1 MKNWV
6 RINNGYKTPQQVEMM
21 ATGKINFRAIT
32 TPVLEDFSYGFA
44 DMVIE
49 FLEQHNTVRTTE
61 NGKNKGTYVD
71 IGTGNGLLVMAHYGD
86 DKAPFTM
93 ATEFLVPSN
102 DLAASFIVMWRRW
115 CDKRGVSSNKGL
127 LSLTDRIVN
136 IQQHIAQGNQY
147 SNTNLAIGLMGAVL
161 ANYPEIV
168 DSMQWSVDS
177 GFAPCLV
184 IANDNEQVK
193 CGVCYG
199 GRYMVS

>member
-1 MKNWV
+1 
-6 RINNGYKTPQQVEMM
+6 M
-21 ATGKINFRAIT
+21 ATHNVDFRT
-32 TPVLEDFSYGFA
+32 TTTTVLEDFSYGFA

-49 FLEQHNTVRTTE
+49 FLEQRNTVMTTAD
-61 NGKNKGTYVD
+61 GKKKGTYVD
-71 IGTGNGLLVMAHYGD
+71 ISTGNGFLVMAHYEEN
-86 DKAPFTM
+86 KEPFTM

-102 DLAASFIVMWRRW
+102 ELAASFMVMWHRW
-115 CDKRGVSSNKGL
+115 CDKRGISSNNGL
-127 LSLTDRIVN
+127 LSLIDRIIG

-147 SNTNLAIGLMGAVL
+147 SSSNNLAIGLMGAVL

-184 IANDNEQVK
+184 IANDNNQVK

-199 GRYMVS
+199 GRYMVQ